1 MDPLHTTRRHPPF
14 PSLNSLKVPHRLYI
28 KLSKYAT
35 VENRCIHSQLCTSF
49 LNSQPSRPRKKC
61 GLYRKGEGRQRNP
74 SLPHSQLDY
83 PKLGLPELV
92 YLPLLPSDDGDM
104 GGVNLHTL
112 LTSVTVSI
120 HSQMLLSLT
129 RD

>member
-1 MDPLHTTRRHPPF
+1 MQLLKTDASTLSFALLSSTLNPPDQ
-14 PSLNSLKVPHRLYI
+14 
-28 KLSKYAT
+28 
-35 VENRCIHSQLCTSF
+35 E
-49 LNSQPSRPRKKC
+49 KKC

-74 SLPHSQLDY
+74 PLPHSQLDY

>member
-1 MDPLHTTRRHPPF
+1 MQLLKTDASTLSFALLSSTLNPPDQEK
-14 PSLNSLKVPHRLYI
+14 SVG
-28 KLSKYAT
+28 
-35 VENRCIHSQLCTSF
+35 CI
-49 LNSQPSRPRKKC
+49 
-61 GLYRKGEGRQRNP
+61 GKGRVAKETLP
-74 SLPHSQLDY
+74 LPHSQLDY